1 MIGGTYVKLSAFQ
14 TFSYGL
20 YNEHV
25 LDFKSAGIHLFSQ
38 CKAKTNSKHLRIP
51 PPSGSA
57 FELCLPTL
65 CVGLNAFYSM
75 GQPPHNI
82 DTNICLL
89 TAILW
94 TNLLQILI
102 PISVLQY

>member
-1 MIGGTYVKLSAFQ
+1 MSSFQHFKLLVMDSMW
-14 TFSYGL
+14 SMCWIS
-20 YNEHV
+20 
-25 LDFKSAGIHLFSQ
+25 KSAGIHLFFLMESQ
-38 CKAKTNSKHLRIP
+38 NQLKTPENT
-51 PPSGSA
+51 PSGSA